1 VSVEQDGSARNT
13 WRARFDRGLER
24 LRDRRTILAPLRY
37 VALTLLLVWMYGASL
52 AAHVKASRDPGSYA
66 DDARVWIYPFQRY
79 HDPSL
84 FAHDYLGDYSLACMA
99 PGFRALY
106 WVLAH
111 FWDPRSVSKV
121 VPYVL
126 LAVVVGAVA
135 ASAAKWGKAWAAWF
149 AAALV
154 LSSDAVLERLT
165 GGLPRAFGFPIVAL
179 AIAALVHGRVRMLA
193 IVTAIGAA
201 FYPVAAMPG
210 GIALAGVMLL
220 LPAKNRGEAATW
232 SFKKRF
238 AWVAGTA
245 VAAAILLAPT
255 SLALRKYGGYITP
268 ADIAAYPEAG
278 PGGRYEPGD
287 RPPYPTLAQDIASA
301 VPPALTGAGVRW
313 TDVLG
318 KDAIPGPTRK
328 SYVMF
333 LLGFAVLAML
343 RLTLRDESAR
353 RAACFVIAAAVGHY
367 LAWKIPPWLYLPKRY
382 VVFPAPPF
390 VALMVAGAAATW
402 LDGASAWADR
412 AWVKLASLLSVALI
426 VLYLVGGRG
435 SERAG
440 LTIHVDTEAKLF
452 GFVRSLP
459 PAVMIAGFPS
469 GEADDIPYVTGRQ
482 VFISRENHAV
492 FSKGFA
498 DEMRRRMSAFTD
510 AYWAS
515 DAAPL
520 RRLRDELGV
529 THLLVDS
536 RHFGDKPPTYFAPF
550 NPHIKEA
557 FAGGKR
563 DGFFVLRADE
573 AVVFRQSGVTVIDL
587 SKLR

>member
-1 VSVEQDGSARNT
+1 M
-13 WRARFDRGLER
+13 RFDRGFGR
-24 LRDRRTILAPLRY
+24 LRDRGTILALLRY
-37 VALTLLLVWMYGASL
+37 VALTVLLVWMYGASL
-52 AAHVKASRDPGSYA
+52 AAHVKASSDPGSYN

-84 FAHDYLGDYSLACMA
+84 FAQDYLGDYSLACMA
-99 PGFRALY
+99 PGFRGLY
-106 WVLAH
+106 WALAH

-126 LAVVVGAVA
+126 LAIVVGAVA
-135 ASAAKWGKAWAAWF
+135 ASAAKWGKEWGAWF

-154 LSSDAVLERLT
+154 LSSDDILDRLT

-193 IVTAIGAA
+193 TVTAIGAA
-201 FYPVAAMPG
+201 FYPAAAMPG
-210 GIALAGVMLL
+210 GMALAGVMLL
-220 LPAKNRGEAATW
+220 LPAKSRGEAATW

-238 AWVAGTA
+238 AWVVGTA

-255 SLALRKYGGYITP
+255 SLALRKYGGFITP

-287 RPPYPTLAQDIASA
+287 RPPYPTLAQDIASE
-301 VPPALTGAGVRW
+301 VPRALTGAGVPW
-313 TDVLG
+313 TKVLG
-318 KDAIPGPTRK
+318 NDEIPARTRN
-328 SYVMF
+328 SCVMF
-333 LLGFAVLAML
+333 FLGFAVLGML
-343 RLTLRDESAR
+343 RLTSRDDAAR

-367 LAWKIPPWLYLPKRY
+367 LARKVPPWFYLPERY
-382 VVFPAPPF
+382 VAFPAPPF

-435 SERAG
+435 SGSAG
-440 LTIHVDTEAKLF
+440 LTVQVDTEAKLF
-452 GFVRSLP
+452 SFIRSLP
-459 PAVMIAGFPS
+459 PEVMLAGFPS
-469 GEADDIPYVTGRQ
+469 GEPDNIPYVTGRQ
-482 VFISRENHAV
+482 VLMSRENHAV

-498 DEMRRRMSAFTD
+498 DEMRKRMSAFTD

-515 DAAPL
+515 DVAPL
-520 RRLRDELGV
+520 RRLRDEFGV
-529 THLLVDS
+529 SHLLVDS
-536 RHFGDKPPTYFAPF
+536 RHFGDTPPKYFAPF
-550 NPHIKEA
+550 NPHINEA
-557 FAGGKR
+557 FAAGKR

-573 AVVFRQSGVTVIDL
+573 AVVFQESGITIIDL
-587 SKLR
+587 WKLP